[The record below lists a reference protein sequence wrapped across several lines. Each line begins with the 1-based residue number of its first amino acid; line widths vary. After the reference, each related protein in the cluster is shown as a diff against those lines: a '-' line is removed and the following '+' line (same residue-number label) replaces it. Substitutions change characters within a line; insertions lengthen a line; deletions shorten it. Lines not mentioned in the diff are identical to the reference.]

1 VLQGVRNRFGI
12 YGVEDQSIDTGITW
26 FLSSIKFFSVNLVA
40 CDLNS
45 VDHSLALS
53 SSEVS

>member
-40 CDLNS
+40 CDLE
-45 VDHSLALS
+45 LS
-53 SSEVS
+53 GPFLGPLFE